1 MPSNTR
7 PCMKLPSSA
16 FLTTSGEKHPWLPLC
31 CALARMPLRKS
42 CGTGSIP
49 GWRLAISASTGLSS
63 WPTFRETRRVR
74 RSNGRCGSPIGLVAN
89 GKYDMHRKSGTN
101 LPNQGGPS
109 MSALPG
115 HFKPQ
120 LCSAIASAWASMC
133 KDLFVQVT
141 VVIHLIDSAS
151 PDPRLAA
158 ANWPACLS
166 LWRPLMGVFGSPKIT
181 ASSSQESLATRYLP
195 NRAVAQDQG
204 LQECEGVYQANIK
217 CQCSFRHQASMDSRH
232 KILFGVR

>member
-1 MPSNTR
+1 MG
-7 PCMKLPSSA
+7 
-16 FLTTSGEKHPWLPLC
+16 FD
-31 CALARMPLRKS
+31 
-42 CGTGSIP
+42 
-49 GWRLAISASTGLSS
+49 
-63 WPTFRETRRVR
+63 V
-74 RSNGRCGSPIGLVAN
+74 
-89 GKYDMHRKSGTN
+89 
-101 LPNQGGPS
+101 Q
-109 MSALPG
+109 
-115 HFKPQ
+115 
-120 LCSAIASAWASMC
+120 
-133 KDLFVQVT
+133 DLFVQVT

-232 KILFGVR
+232 KSIRGSLITTGLSANRTSWNASGTIMG